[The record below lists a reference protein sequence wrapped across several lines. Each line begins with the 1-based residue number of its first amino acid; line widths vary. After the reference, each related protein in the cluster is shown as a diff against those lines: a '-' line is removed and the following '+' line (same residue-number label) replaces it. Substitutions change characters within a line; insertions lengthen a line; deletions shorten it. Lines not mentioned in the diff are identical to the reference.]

1 MTNNKTAAAA
11 SSRMLVPKRAAN
23 RTPAKAPRRRNHSD
37 ARAHGRALLPPRPQL
52 PTLAEAFEFDDTR
65 SSEVARVVSG
75 VSQMR
80 LPNPRQL
87 LGMYELYQTMLVG
100 QQLKG
105 RRQIGMAL
113 FDPTGVGKTTIA
125 EALAQGVNARAPKG
139 EKPIVHCRLANAGTA
154 RSLFVSA
161 LTEIGYGY
169 VNQKTEQ
176 RLQRELVDAL
186 EEHNT
191 KLLVID
197 ESQHGG
203 RNSGFGGAVTAAI
216 KLLLDTGVVPV
227 ALLGTEKA
235 VDVFA
240 NDLELSGRLS
250 APCSLAPFS
259 WWDPEDRELWIGL
272 MSALDQQLVVDG
284 IITKPFGFDDAK
296 VAEKLIEAT
305 NGTMGQLMGMA
316 RTAVQ
321 EMARG
326 GRSSLTEADVV
337 HAIDAWCVAHGF
349 AARNP
354 FRKA

>member
-1 MTNNKTAAAA
+1 MTNNKTPAAAA
-11 SSRMLVPKRAAN
+11 SRMLVPTA
-23 RTPAKAPRRRNHSD
+23 TPSGKAPPRRNRN
-37 ARAHGRALLPPRPQL
+37 AVRAQGRALCPARPGL
-52 PTLAEAFEFDDTR
+52 PTLAEAFEFDAKR
-65 SSEVARVVSG
+65 SNEVARVVSG
-75 VSQMR
+75 VSRMR

-87 LGMYELYQTMLVG
+87 LGMTELYQTMLVG

-125 EALAQGVNARAPKG
+125 EALAQGVNARAPKD

-203 RNSGFGGAVTAAI
+203 RNSGFGGPVTAAI

-259 WWDPEDRELWIGL
+259 WWDPEDRELWMGL
-272 MSALDQQLVVDG
+272 TSALDHQLVADG
-284 IITKPFGFDDAK
+284 ITTKPFGFDDPK
-296 VAEKLIEAT
+296 VAKKLIEAT
-305 NGTMGQLMGMA
+305 NGTMGQLMGMV

-321 EMARG
+321 EMARD

-354 FRKA
+354 FRTA